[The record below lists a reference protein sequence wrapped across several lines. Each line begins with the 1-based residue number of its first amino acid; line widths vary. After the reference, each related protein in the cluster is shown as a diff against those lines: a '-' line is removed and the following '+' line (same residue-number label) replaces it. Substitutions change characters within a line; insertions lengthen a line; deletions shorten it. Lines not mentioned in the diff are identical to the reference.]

1 MIKNCIS
8 LKGNNMKKLNLLS
21 CTAIGA
27 IAAVGLSSPAFAQLD
42 DEVVVTATKRTQS
55 MQDVAIAVQA
65 FNAEQLEEQN
75 IDSFEDYV
83 KYLPSVNAGG
93 RGPGQNELY
102 IRGAAIDAINIT
114 VAESQGSAPNV
125 SLYLDEQPVTQ
136 GGRNLDVYIAD
147 MERIEVL
154 PGPQGTLYGASSMAG
169 TVRLITN
176 KPVMNEYSASASASY
191 AFTKGGEDSTALEA
205 VLNVPVIEDKLA
217 LRGVFYTDKKGG
229 YIDNVAGTF
238 TASGDVNPAFPASSV
253 TFAEGTTFV
262 NGTVVPAGGVTVPV
276 NFATANNAALVE
288 DDFNDATY
296 TGMRIGAKYDIND
309 DWDVLL
315 QHSRQT
321 LDTTGV
327 WDFDPTKGDLN
338 VSRFQEDSNN
348 DAFNQTAWT
357 VNGRMGQLDLVYTGA
372 YLDRD
377 VEAKIDYTGYTNIG
391 GFIPGYACEY
401 LVGSYYNGVG
411 SNASTV
417 YGLDPTIGGDPEV
430 IECGDPS
437 NSAHITNKNTR
448 FTQEFRVVSDFDGP
462 VNFTVGGY
470 YEDFKIEHIGRFNY
484 QAPAD
489 LGFAAIDV
497 TTRSDFPQE
506 TLNTFEL
513 NDATQF
519 RNDND
524 RSEKQMAL
532 YGSVNWD
539 VTDQFNLEAGARYYD
554 LEYDFTGIGAWRYGN
569 RPLFVD
575 DNDPTNDI
583 RPSVTGGRS
592 YDGVYNDLTPL
603 KRDDVLLKFTG
614 SWTPSDDLLVF
625 ASWSDGYR
633 PPGVNRAAATA
644 IGSQAG
650 EGLYVPGANNT
661 NTAGLECGE
670 SVAINPRGNGFPGFC
685 LPFAFNSDTFESMEL
700 GWKATLLDGRMRFN
714 GSFYKTDWK
723 DIQVSQFD
731 SQNVSV
737 LTFIVNGGDAE
748 IKGFEGDIAYAPTDN
763 LTLYAAGSFNDTE
776 LVRIDPALDFLLAD
790 AGSSLPL
797 TPKVQ
802 LSSRAR
808 YEWAINDYDAFWQLG
823 GKYAGKSV
831 NSLVDTVTEPQLDQK
846 KYFILDG
853 AIGIGDSDMGWK
865 AELFATNITNTRAQ
879 LNINR
884 QDFIQRTTTNRPRT
898 VGVRVRYDFN

>member
-1 MIKNCIS
+1 MRKT
-8 LKGNNMKKLNLLS
+8 NLLACS
-21 CTAIGA
+21 ALSVVMAGAFATTAH
-27 IAAVGLSSPAFAQLD
+27 AQLD
-42 DEVVVTATKRTQS
+42 DEVIVTATKRS
-55 MQDVAIAVQA
+55 SSLQDVSIAVQA

-93 RGPGQNELY
+93 RGPGQNEIY

-125 SLYLDEQPVTQ
+125 ALYLDEQPVTQ

-169 TVRLITN
+169 TVRLITA
-176 KPVMNEYSASASASY
+176 KPELNEFSASASASY

-205 VLNVPVIEDKLA
+205 VLNVPIIEDKLA
-217 LRGVFYTDKKGG
+217 VRGVVYTDKKGG

-238 TASGDVNPAFPASSV
+238 AASSAVNPTFPGNSILYPQ
-253 TFAEGTTFV
+253 GTVFV
-262 NGTVVPAGGVTVPV
+262 NGDTVTDPNGLNVPV
-276 NFATANNAALVE
+276 AFTTADNSDLVE

-296 TGMRIGAKYDIND
+296 TGMRIGAKYVVND

-338 VSRFQEDSNN
+338 VSRFTEDSNN
-348 DAFNQTAWT
+348 DTFNNTAWT
-357 VNGRMGQLDLVYTGA
+357 VNGRLGQLDLVYTGG

-391 GFIPGYACEY
+391 GFISGYQCEY
-401 LVGSYYNGVG
+401 LVGSFYNGIG
-411 SNASTV
+411 SDATTT
-417 YGLDPTIGGDPEV
+417 YGFDPTIGGNPGV
-430 IECGDPS
+430 VECGNPA
-437 NSAHITNKNTR
+437 NNAHITNKNKR
-448 FTQEFRVVSDFDGP
+448 FTQEIRVVSDFEGP
-462 VNFTVGGY
+462 LNFTLGGY

-484 QAPAD
+484 AAPTEA
-489 LGFAAIDV
+489 GFAPFDV
-497 TTRSDFPQE
+497 STRSDFPLD
-506 TLNTFEL
+506 TLNTDEV
-513 NDATQF
+513 NNATQF

-524 RSEKQMAL
+524 RTEKQIAIF
-532 YGSVNWD
+532 GEVNFD
-539 VTDQFNLEAGARYYD
+539 ITDQFNLAAGARYYD
-554 LEYDFTGIGAWRYGN
+554 LEYDFTGIGTWRYGN
-569 RPLFVD
+569 RPLFID
-575 DNDPTNDI
+575 DADPTNDI

-592 YDGVYNDLTPL
+592 YDNVYNDLTPL
-603 KRDDVLLKFTG
+603 NRDDILLKFTG
-614 SWTPSDDLLVF
+614 TWTPTDDLLVY

-650 EGLYVPGANNT
+650 EGLYVAGANNV
-661 NTAGLECGE
+661 NNDGLQCGE
-670 SVAINPRGNGFPGFC
+670 DVAINSRANGFPGFC
-685 LPFAFNSDTFESMEL
+685 LPFAFDSDTFESMEL
-700 GWKATLLDGRMRFN
+700 GFKSTLMDGRMRFN
-714 GSFYKTDWK
+714 GALYRTDWK

-748 IKGFEGDIAYAPTDN
+748 ITGFEGDLQFAATDN
-763 LTLYAAGSFNDTE
+763 LNLYLAGSYNDTE

-790 AGSSLPL
+790 AGSNLPL
-797 TPKVQ
+797 TPTVQ
-802 LSSRAR
+802 LSARAR
-808 YEWAINDYDAFWQLG
+808 YEWDLSSKYNAFWQVG
-823 GKYAGKSV
+823 AKYAGESV
-831 NSLVDTVTEPQLDQK
+831 NSLVDTPTEPQLDQDS
-846 KYFILDG
+846 YFILDG
-853 AIGIGDSDMGWK
+853 AIGIGDFDNGWK
-865 AELFATNITNTRAQ
+865 AELFATNITDERAQ

-898 VGVRVRYDFN
+898 VGLRLRYDLN